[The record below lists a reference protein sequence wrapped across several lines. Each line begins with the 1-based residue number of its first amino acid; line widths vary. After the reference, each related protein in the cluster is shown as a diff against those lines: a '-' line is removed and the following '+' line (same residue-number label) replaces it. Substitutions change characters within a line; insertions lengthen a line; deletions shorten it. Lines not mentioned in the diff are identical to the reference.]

1 MIQVKYE
8 IYGTQKTV
16 PVFMSYDKLQT
27 HVEFNELTRNPKGD
41 FYRLVQTPM
50 PGEEMTKQEEYVLL
64 VYHVRRLIRK
74 YFDNGRKEEDKKESL
89 AQESILDKW
98 NNRTQSYIDTH
109 PGYQPKDKEAHAF
122 FVLVSEWRKTW
133 KERMAYKRRKMGFE
147 QAVLD
152 QMSKKCR
159 ALEKQID
166 EYVKR
171 KLQLL

>member
-1 MIQVKYE
+1 MIRVKYE
-8 IYGTQKTV
+8 IFCTSKIA
-16 PVFMSYDKLQT
+16 PVFCSFDKTQT
-27 HVEFNELTRNPKGD
+27 RVEFNEFIRNPKGD

-50 PGEEMTKQEEYVLL
+50 PGEEMTKQEEYALL

-74 YFDNGRKEEDKKESL
+74 FFDNGRKEEDKKESL

-166 EYVKR
+166 EYVKQ